1 MNTKNYVTQ
10 SKYPNIGYNRVPIE
24 GTLNPDLGIK
34 KGFQNQVISEVKKTE
49 GLVRR
54 STRT

>member
-1 MNTKNYVTQ
+1 MTQ

-34 KGFQNQVISEVKKTE
+34 KGFQNQMISEVKKTE